1 MESRVQDAVMLF
13 ESGFNCAQ
21 SVFAA
26 YADLFGMDR
35 ETALKLACPMGAG
48 VGRMR
53 EVCGPVSAMAMLSGL
68 KMGNTDP
75 SDEEAKTRSYEIVRK
90 MSDAFREKRGSIIC
104 RELLGMPAS
113 VTESARP
120 SQRTAAYYATRPC
133 SHIVA
138 EAARIVE
145 EMLLEDVNDQ
155 VK

>member
-1 MESRVQDAVMLF
+1 M
-13 ESGFNCAQ
+13 
-21 SVFAA
+21 
-26 YADLFGMDR
+26 
-35 ETALKLACPMGAG
+35 
-48 VGRMR
+48 
-53 EVCGPVSAMAMLSGL
+53 
-68 KMGNTDP
+68 P
-75 SDEEAKTRSYEIVRK
+75 S
-90 MSDAFREKRGSIIC
+90 
-104 RELLGMPAS
+104 S